1 LCLESTDP
9 KFDLTETRGFLDGFT
24 PVSVVEVEY

>member
-1 LCLESTDP
+1 LCLEALDP
-9 KFDLTETRGFLDGFT
+9 KFDRTETKKYLEGFQ